1 MNPDA
6 AGWKLALGYVA
17 WLFAAIAIA
26 LILALLVGSIASL
39 LGVDAQSIAHRRVVE
54 IAGVL
59 AFVGLASAPFVLRYR
74 INRADKEQQG

>member
-39 LGVDAQSIAHRRVVE
+39 LGVDAQSSAHRRVVE

-74 INRADKEQQG
+74 IDRADKEQQG